1 MSIYRCHVR
10 DIIWKF
16 AKFLSV
22 RNKACDKRFPYIAA
36 SLFPSSPTGS
46 GFAQD
51 VWIRR
56 GRVPPFVCAALAD
69 ASAGGGAR
77 WRHGKPSANIGH
89 FVERMK

>member
-36 SLFPSSPTGS
+36 SLFPSSPTGVRLC
-46 GFAQD
+46 A
-51 VWIRR
+51 
-56 GRVPPFVCAALAD
+56 GRVDSAW
-69 ASAGGGAR
+69 ASAAIRLRGLGRRVCRSQGAMAAWQAVCKYR
-77 WRHGKPSANIGH
+77 S
-89 FVERMK
+89 FC